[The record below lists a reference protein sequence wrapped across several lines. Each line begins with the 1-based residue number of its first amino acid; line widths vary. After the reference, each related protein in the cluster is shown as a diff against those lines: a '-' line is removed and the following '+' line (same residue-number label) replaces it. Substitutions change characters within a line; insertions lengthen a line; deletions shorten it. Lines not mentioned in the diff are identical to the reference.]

1 MADRQK
7 YGQQG
12 LSIVETDDIGSG
24 CEIADFVTIRRGVKL
39 GKGVIIHP
47 YVYINENAVIED
59 GVELF
64 PGTVI
69 GKVPSGGHILSR
81 KPHCKK
87 TVRIGANCQIGPNA
101 TVYYDVNVGEACLIG
116 DGASIREQCV
126 IGNNTLISRCVT
138 VNCETRI
145 GNFCKIMDNTHITA
159 NAWIG
164 DNVFIS
170 TGVST
175 TNDSF
180 KTREYQEECMQ
191 GPKIMNFARIGA
203 GAILLPGVII
213 GEGALVGSGCLVT
226 RDVDAYTLVKGV
238 PARADRA
245 VATLDRNCISDV
257 VTDNQA

>member
-12 LSIVETDDIGSG
+12 LSVIETDEIGPD
-24 CEIADFVTIRRGVKL
+24 CEISDFVTIRRGAKL
-39 GKGVIIHP
+39 GKGVIVHP
-47 YVYINENAVIED
+47 YVFINENAVIGD

-69 GKVPSGGHILSR
+69 GKEPSGAHLLSR

-87 TVRIGANCQIGPNA
+87 VVSIGDHCKIGPNA
-101 TVYYDVNVGEACLIG
+101 TVYYDVSVGEACLIG

-126 IGNNTLISRCVT
+126 VGNRTLISRAVT
-138 VNCETRI
+138 VNCDTQI
-145 GNFCKIMDNTHITA
+145 GSSCKIMDNTHITA

-175 TNDSF
+175 TNDGF
-180 KTREYQEECMQ
+180 KTREYQQESMQ
-191 GPKIMNFARIGA
+191 GPKIMNFVRIGA

-213 GEGALVGSGCLVT
+213 GEGALVGAGCLVT
-226 RDVDAYTLVKGV
+226 RDVPAFTLVKGV
-238 PARADRA
+238 PARADRSL
-245 VATLDRNCISDV
+245 ATLDRMHSDGAV
-257 VTDNQA
+257 AEQ